1 MVKNVQFKRL
11 TEDIP
16 IDPKKVYE
24 VNGLDTNCISVK
36 SGMIAFFYC
45 QTTGGDILPTF
56 VKSRKHRKYII
67 MKPRRSEKIILPFY
81 RNRQKNSGVII
92 EHQYGE
98 IHFFQGNQLI
108 RIFCF
113 EKECFRLPF

>member
-1 MVKNVQFKRL
+1 MVKNGQFKRL

-24 VNGLDTNCISVK
+24 VNGLDANYISVK

-45 QTTGGDILPTF
+45 QATDGDILPTF
-56 VKSRKHRKYII
+56 IKSRKHRKYI

-81 RNRQKNSGVII
+81 CNRQKNTGDII
-92 EHQYGE
+92 EHQYGK

-108 RIFCF
+108 KIFCF
-113 EKECFRLPF
+113 ENECFLSF